1 MWKVI
6 RSLYKSTKSKII
18 LGQDET
24 DFFEI
29 EAGVRQGCVLSPLL
43 FSIFINKLA
52 KLINE
57 SGIGINI
64 KNKKVAILMY
74 ADDIVIITD
83 NPQDLKKGLQ
93 IASEFGKKWR
103 CRYNAKKT
111 QVVLFGKNRKIKLE
125 WSIGSQKIEQVES
138 YKYLGIEIE
147 DKLKWSLFKKRLLEK
162 ANRNMRAAMGMG
174 NKTKHI
180 SVKAA
185 I

>member
-1 MWKVI
+1 M
-6 RSLYKSTKSKII
+6 
-18 LGQDET
+18 
-24 DFFEI
+24 
-29 EAGVRQGCVLSPLL
+29 VRQGCVISPLL

-64 KNKKVAILMY
+64 KNKKVSILMY
-74 ADDIVIITD
+74 ADDIVIIAD

-125 WSIGSQKIEQVES
+125 WSI
-138 YKYLGIEIE
+138 
-147 DKLKWSLFKKRLLEK
+147 
-162 ANRNMRAAMGMG
+162 
-174 NKTKHI
+174 
-180 SVKAA
+180 
-185 I
+185 

>member
-6 RSLYKSTKSKII
+6 RSLYRSTKSKIR

-52 KLINE
+52 KEINE

-64 KNKKVAILMY
+64 NMKKVAVLMY
-74 ADDIVIITD
+74 ADAIVIITD

-93 IASEFGKKWR
+93 IATEFGKKWR
-103 CRYNAKKT
+103 CKYNVKKT
-111 QVVLFGKNRKIKLE
+111 QVVLFGKNRKKKQVWE
-125 WSIGSQKIEQVES
+125 IGSKKIDQVDS

-162 ANRNMRAAMGMG
+162 ANRKMRAAM
-174 NKTKHI
+174 
-180 SVKAA
+180 
-185 I
+185 